1 MEKKDEILRTA
12 LEIVSTEGID
22 SLTINT
28 LASRVGLSKA
38 TMYNYFK
45 SKEEIITE
53 SYKNGYTKG
62 FTSNYILVH
71 IKGKYDTNK
80 IIKVKIDK
88 VVDKNTVI
96 AKLV

>member
-38 TMYNYFK
+38 TMYHYFK
-45 SKEEIITE
+45 SKEEIILKC
-53 SYKNGYTKG
+53 YPGATKG
-62 FTSNYILVH
+62 
-71 IKGKYDTNK
+71 
-80 IIKVKIDK
+80 
-88 VVDKNTVI
+88 
-96 AKLV
+96 